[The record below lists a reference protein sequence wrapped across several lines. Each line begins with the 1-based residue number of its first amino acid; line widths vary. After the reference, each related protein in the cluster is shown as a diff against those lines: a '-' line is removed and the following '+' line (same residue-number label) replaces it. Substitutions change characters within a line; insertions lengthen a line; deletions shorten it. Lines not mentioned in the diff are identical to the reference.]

1 MQHNCH
7 VIVVF
12 DGRQLPAKQN
22 TNNSR
27 RLQRN
32 AMAKQGERLLAE
44 GKTVEAMKFYRQS
57 ATITDDIIRKTLL
70 VCVFVLTRLN
80 CMI

>member
-1 MQHNCH
+1 
-7 VIVVF
+7 
-12 DGRQLPAKQN
+12 
-22 TNNSR
+22 
-27 RLQRN
+27 
-32 AMAKQGERLLAE
+32 MAKQGERLLAE